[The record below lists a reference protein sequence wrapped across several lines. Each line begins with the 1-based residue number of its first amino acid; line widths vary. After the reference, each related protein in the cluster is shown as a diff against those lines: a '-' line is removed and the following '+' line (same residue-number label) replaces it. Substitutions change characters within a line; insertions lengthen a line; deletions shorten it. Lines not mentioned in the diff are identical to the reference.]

1 MSSDHVVVS
10 STVDSEEAAQALAG
24 GAIEAK
30 LGACAQIVGPIISVF
45 RWEHAVQRE
54 REWRV
59 EIKTAADRVPAL
71 IDHIKAHHDYDVPEI
86 IVTEVT
92 GGSEDYLSWV
102 SEESREA
109 PAD

>member
-10 STVDSEEAAQALAG
+10 STVDSEEAAQSLAAG
-24 GAIEAK
+24 VIEAK

-59 EIKTAADRVPAL
+59 EIKTTADRVPTL
-71 IDHIKAHHDYDVPEI
+71 IEHIKANHGYDVPEI

-92 GGSEDYLSWV
+92 GGSQDYLSWV
-102 SEESREA
+102 SAESH
-109 PAD
+109 D

>member
-10 STVDSEEAAQALAG
+10 STVDSEDAAQALAA

-30 LGACAQIVGPIISVF
+30 LGACAQIVGPIISVY

-59 EIKTAADRVPAL
+59 DIKTAADRVREL
-71 IDHIKAHHDYDVPEI
+71 IEHIKAQHSYDTPEI
-86 IVTEVT
+86 IVTEVI
-92 GGSEDYLSWV
+92 GGSQDYLSWV
-102 SEESREA
+102 SEETR
-109 PAD
+109 D